1 MMFISNHLGEP
12 AMYSV
17 CERLYL
23 PVTSASRGAINVRR
37 PGRNG
42 TRRVLGGAR
51 DGISCGWGRHQSL
64 GRTVSACVGTKCPN
78 SQARLSVNH
87 H

>member
-51 DGISCGWGRHQSL
+51 DGL
-64 GRTVSACVGTKCPN
+64 GATSVFGEN
-78 SQARLSVNH
+78 SFGVRWDEMPEFPGKT
-87 H
+87 